1 MEKKEVATV
10 LIVGEFG
17 VGKTHFGAQLL
28 VRLNQGDGSLRMR
41 GAAGN
46 ISAFESAVECLNE
59 GRAAAHTATS
69 TYVESIW
76 PIQDQD
82 GHAMDLVWPE
92 YGGEQIRQM
101 LANRKFP
108 SGWRD
113 RVKQSTAWMLFV
125 RIQQADSKDDIFSRP
140 ISTIHK
146 SPPADKSFR
155 ISDQARLIELLQSLL
170 FLRGVGTLRQVSSP
184 ALTLLLSC
192 WDEIVGV
199 QAKTRPSQVLA
210 KHLPLL
216 ADFVTATWTTDALSI
231 VGLSA
236 LERPLREDSHDED
249 YISRG
254 PNQFGYIVRMDGT
267 RHKDLTIPIGEL
279 ARRAK

>member
-1 MEKKEVATV
+1 MGKKEIATV
-10 LIVGEFG
+10 LIIGEFG

-28 VRLNQGDGSLRMR
+28 LRLNQGQSFLRMR
-41 GAAGN
+41 GAAEN

-69 TYVESIW
+69 TYVKSIW
-76 PIQDQD
+76 PIQDRE

-101 LANRKFP
+101 FANRKFP
-108 SGWRD
+108 SAWRD
-113 RVKQSTAWMLFV
+113 RVKESSAWMLFV

-146 SPPADKSFR
+146 SPPADKDFR
-155 ISDQARLIELLQSLL
+155 VSDQSRLVELLQSLL
-170 FLRGVGTLRQVSSP
+170 FLEGVGTLRQVSSP

-199 QAKTRPSQVLA
+199 QKKSRPGEVLA

-216 ADFVTATWTTDALSI
+216 ADFVTATWTTEALSI

-236 LERPLREDSHDED
+236 LERPLREDSRDED
-249 YISRG
+249 YINRG
-254 PNQFGYIVRMDGT
+254 PNQFGYIVGVDGT
-267 RHKDLTIPIGEL
+267 HHKDLTIPVGEL

>member
-76 PIQDQD
+76 PIQDRE

-92 YGGEQIRQM
+92 YGGGQNCPM
-101 LANRKFP
+101 LGHPQFP
-108 SGWRD
+108 SASPD
-113 RVKQSTAWMLFV
+113 RGKEKTA
-125 RIQQADSKDDIFSRP
+125 
-140 ISTIHK
+140 
-146 SPPADKSFR
+146 
-155 ISDQARLIELLQSLL
+155 LILVSL
-170 FLRGVGTLRQVSSP
+170 
-184 ALTLLLSC
+184 
-192 WDEIVGV
+192 I
-199 QAKTRPSQVLA
+199 
-210 KHLPLL
+210 
-216 ADFVTATWTTDALSI
+216 
-231 VGLSA
+231 
-236 LERPLREDSHDED
+236 
-249 YISRG
+249 
-254 PNQFGYIVRMDGT
+254 
-267 RHKDLTIPIGEL
+267 
-279 ARRAK
+279 